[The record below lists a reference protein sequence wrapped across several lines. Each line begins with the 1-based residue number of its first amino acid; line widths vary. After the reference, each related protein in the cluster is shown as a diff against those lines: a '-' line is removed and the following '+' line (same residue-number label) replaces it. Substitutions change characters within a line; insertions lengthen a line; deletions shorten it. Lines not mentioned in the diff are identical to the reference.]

1 MDGTLFP
8 TTKLKY
14 QWHPRKSI
22 CSLPIS
28 PPLKLPTKKCG
39 EVQKGQ
45 RKRKKE
51 KKKKGK
57 GKKGGINK
65 HS

>member
-14 QWHPRKSI
+14 QWDPRKSI

-28 PPLKLPTKKCG
+28 PPLKLPTKKCD

-45 RKRKKE
+45 RKRKKKE
-51 KKKKGK
+51 KKKEKEK
-57 GKKGGINK
+57 RVV
-65 HS
+65 